1 MTRMA
6 EGPAMISLSTLRFSY
21 DDRARTL
28 FNGLSLEIPAGSI
41 TAILGPN
48 GAGKS
53 TLLHLILGMLK
64 PHAGSVRLDGRAR
77 HTYSRRELGRLV
89 GLVAQTE
96 SIPFSFTVMDYVL
109 LGRAPY
115 LRPLE
120 VPGPEDVRVAERAL
134 VRLGIDAM
142 ARRAIDTLSG
152 GEQQLVVL
160 ARALAQQPRILLLD
174 EPTAHLDLGNKG
186 RVLHLV
192 QEMVAD
198 GITVVFTTHEPDL
211 VAAIA
216 DYVVLM
222 RGGETL
228 AAGALSDVFTPENL
242 SQTYGVPVTVAQV
255 AGRRVV
261 VA

>member
-1 MTRMA
+1 MMI
-6 EGPAMISLSTLRFSY
+6 EPAPSS
-21 DDRARTL
+21 
-28 FNGLSLEIPAGSI
+28 NGLSLEIPAGSI

>member
-1 MTRMA
+1 M
-6 EGPAMISLSTLRFSY
+6 
-21 DDRARTL
+21 
-28 FNGLSLEIPAGSI
+28 
-41 TAILGPN
+41 
-48 GAGKS
+48 
-53 TLLHLILGMLK
+53 
-64 PHAGSVRLDGRAR
+64 
-77 HTYSRRELGRLV
+77 
-89 GLVAQTE
+89 VAQTE
-96 SIPFSFTVMDYVL
+96 SIPFSFTVTDYVL

-115 LRPLE
+115 LSPLG
-120 VPGPEDVRVAERAL
+120 VPGLEDVRVAEEAL
-134 VRLGIDAM
+134 ARLGIEAM

-186 RVLHLV
+186 RVLRLV

-198 GITVVFTTHEPDL
+198 GITAVFTTHEPDL

-222 RGGETL
+222 RGGQTL
-228 AAGALSDVFTPENL
+228 AVGKMADVFTSQNL

-255 AGRRVV
+255 AGRRI
-261 VA
+261 AIA

>member
-1 MTRMA
+1 MTRIA
-6 EGPAMISLSTLRFSY
+6 EGSPMIALSAIRFTY
-21 DDRARTL
+21 DGRARTL
-28 FNGLSLEIPAGSI
+28 FEGLSLEIPAGSI

-64 PHAGSVRLDGRAR
+64 PRSGIVRLDGRPR
-77 HTYSRRELGRLV
+77 HTYSRRALGRLV
-89 GLVAQTE
+89 GMVAQTE
-96 SIPFSFTVMDYVL
+96 SIPFSFTVTDYVL

-115 LRPLE
+115 LSPLG
-120 VPGPEDVRVAERAL
+120 VPGLEDVRVAEEAL
-134 VRLGIDAM
+134 ARLGIEAM

-186 RVLHLV
+186 RVLRLV

-198 GITVVFTTHEPDL
+198 GITAVFTTHEPDL

-222 RGGETL
+222 RGGQTL
-228 AAGALSDVFTPENL
+228 AVGKMADVFTSQNL

-255 AGRRVV
+255 AGRRI
-261 VA
+261 AIA

>member
-1 MTRMA
+1 
-6 EGPAMISLSTLRFSY
+6 MISLSTLRFSY
-21 DDRARTL
+21 DGRARTL
-28 FNGLSLEIPAGSI
+28 FDGLSLEIPAGSI

-48 GAGKS
+48 GVGKS
-53 TLLHLILGMLK
+53 TLLHLILGLLK
-64 PHAGSVRLDGRAR
+64 PHAGSVLLNGRSR

-115 LRPLE
+115 LGPLD
-120 VPGPEDVRVAERAL
+120 VPGPEDVRVAEKAL
-134 VRLGIDAM
+134 ARLGIDAM

-186 RVLHLV
+186 RVLRLV

-198 GITVVFTTHEPDL
+198 GITAVFTTHEPDL

-228 AAGALSDVFTPENL
+228 AAGTLADTLTSEWLSL
-242 SQTYGVPVTVAQV
+242 TYNVPVTVV
-255 AGRRVV
+255 EVEGRRVV
-261 VA
+261 LS

>member
-1 MTRMA
+1 M
-6 EGPAMISLSTLRFSY
+6 
-21 DDRARTL
+21 
-28 FNGLSLEIPAGSI
+28 
-41 TAILGPN
+41 
-48 GAGKS
+48 
-53 TLLHLILGMLK
+53 
-64 PHAGSVRLDGRAR
+64 
-77 HTYSRRELGRLV
+77 

-115 LRPLE
+115 LGPLE

-142 ARRAIDTLSG
+142 SRRAIDTLSG

-222 RGGETL
+222 RGGDTGGGCTVGRVYAGESL
-228 AAGALSDVFTPENL
+228 ADVWC
-242 SQTYGVPVTVAQV
+242 SRDCR
-255 AGRRVV
+255 AGRGAPRGGRVTSPI
-261 VA
+261 